1 MDEQGDG
8 AVVRRMATKG
18 SQHHKNAS
26 NDAGGPADTN
36 ARPSVDNKCPLCQTY
51 GHHKYNCNQMALWL
65 HLKEGSKLV
74 DDKLRLKI
82 HANYAD
88 IDAKRRSKKLGKIRG
103 TVRQLYETGK
113 FEEGEQLLDSAIPQL
128 TNDIVD
134 PVNDASESDGSSAS

>member
-1 MDEQGDG
+1 M
-8 AVVRRMATKG
+8 
-18 SQHHKNAS
+18 
-26 NDAGGPADTN
+26 
-36 ARPSVDNKCPLCQTY
+36 
-51 GHHKYNCNQMALWL
+51 
-65 HLKEGSKLV
+65 

-88 IDAKRRSKKLGKIRG
+88 IDAKRCSKKLGKIRG

-113 FEEGEQLLDSAIPQL
+113 FEECEHLLDSAIPQL